1 MKKIY
6 QYIVVVL
13 LGCLMMTACQRE
25 ELPPV
30 TEVTI
35 DSLVITPGYVD
46 AKIVCRFYSNISIE
60 RAMLYLSTD
69 SDFSEVEEVT
79 LEQQSDEVF
88 TATLTNLIDGMNYYV
103 RYRISNSWSKV
114 ILEETGQFTTYP
126 ISAPVMGDT
135 KISDVTFNS
144 AIINGT
150 MIRTGGKTI
159 FSRGVVYGA
168 AANPTIENAT
178 KIVITDS
185 EASLSCFL
193 GGLEKNTTYY
203 ARPFAENEL
212 GVSYGQ
218 EVCFEVDTL
227 WNGYNL
233 GLSVNWAHVNI
244 GAVSLEDVGDYF
256 AWGETSPKNE
266 YTWVNYKYS
275 NGTYGGMTKY
285 YRKDSLTVLE
295 AQDDAATANWG
306 GKWRMPTSKEI
317 NELCEKCTW
326 EWKEIN
332 GVGGFVVS
340 HAAQSIFIPA
350 NVKGDPHKKGCYW
363 GKTLSYDEYARATTF
378 NISPKGYDPQ
388 AGVGN
393 TERWRGLPVRA
404 VCPKK

>member
-1 MKKIY
+1 MKKMCK
-6 QYIVVVL
+6 YIVVVL

-306 GKWRMPTSKEI
+306 GKWRMPTSSEI
-317 NELCEKCTW
+317 DELCKKCKW
-326 EWKEIN
+326 EWKEMN

-340 HAAQSIFIPA
+340 RAAKSIFIPA
-350 NVKGDPHKKGCYW
+350 NMEGTPHVKGYYW
-363 GKTLSYDEYARATTF
+363 GKTVYSWDTRATAMS
-378 NISPKGYDPQ
+378 IMPAGYDPQ
-388 AGVGN
+388 ADRGGLD
-393 TERWRGLPVRA
+393 RWKGLPVRA
-404 VCPKK
+404 VCPK